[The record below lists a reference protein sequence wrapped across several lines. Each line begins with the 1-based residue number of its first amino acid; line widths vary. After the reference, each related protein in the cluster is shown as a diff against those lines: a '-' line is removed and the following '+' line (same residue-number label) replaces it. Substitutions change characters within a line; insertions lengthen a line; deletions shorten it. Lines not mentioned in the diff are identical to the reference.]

1 MTEGHDNPS
10 LPLRPLGAT
19 GLEVTPVCLG
29 CGVLGGM
36 PGIFGYDVSADRG
49 VATVRRALDSPV
61 TFLDT
66 SAGYSDGESERRVG
80 AALRARGGLPDG
92 YVLATKVDPDPTTR
106 DYSGAQ
112 VHRCAAQSLQRL
124 GLERFQLLYLHDP
137 EVIGYDAAMAPGG
150 PVEALV
156 ELRKSGVAAHLGV
169 AGGPIDLL
177 SRFVA
182 TGLFEVVLTHNRYTL
197 VDQAAEP
204 LLDQAA
210 AAGVAVVNAA
220 PFGGGILAKGPDAV
234 AKYAYREAD
243 SGVLARVR
251 AMRDRCTDHDVPLGA
266 AALQYSLRE
275 PRIAS
280 TVVGVSQPARV
291 DQTVAWATWPIPD
304 ELWQE
309 LDPLLSN
316 EPDPG
321 MPRPG
326 RR

>member
-1 MTEGHDNPS
+1 MSENNSGQ
-10 LPLRPLGAT
+10 LPLRPLGGT

-36 PGIFGYDVSADRG
+36 ERIFGYDVTADQG

-61 TFLDT
+61 NFLDT

-80 AALRARGGLPDG
+80 AALRANDGLPDG
-92 YVLATKVDPDPTTR
+92 YVLATKVDPDPETR

-112 VHRCAAQSLQRL
+112 VHRCAEQSRERL
-124 GLERFQLLYLHDP
+124 GIDSFQLLYLHDP

-156 ELRKSGVAAHLGV
+156 ELRKAGVAAHLGV

-197 VDQAAEP
+197 VDQSAGP
-204 LLDQAA
+204 LLDQAT

-220 PFGGGILAKGPDAV
+220 PFGGGILAKGPEAV

-243 SGVLARVR
+243 DAILNRIR
-251 AMRDRCTDHDVPLGA
+251 TMQDRCTAHDVPLGA
-266 AALQYSLRE
+266 AALQFSLRE

-280 TVVGVSQPARV
+280 TVVGVSQPERV
-291 DQTVAWATWPIPD
+291 DQTVAWANWPIPD
-304 ELWQE
+304 ELWRE
-309 LDPLLSN
+309 LHDLLSN
-316 EPDPG
+316 GPDTG
-321 MPRPG
+321 TAG
-326 RR
+326 RGRG